1 MRKYRLLA
9 ALFAL
14 MLLAG
19 CVSGRA
25 TAATFQLEEGLDLDL
40 TKLSSTMVYSE
51 VFNMRYEPDG
61 YYGMR
66 VRISGLFSAYENPMT
81 GEYYYNCIIPD
92 ATACCSQ
99 GLQFFPAEDLTYPDD
114 FPPQGATVTLQGTF
128 SLDEENVYMCAL
140 TDAVIE
146 SVEE

>member
-1 MRKYRLLA
+1 MKRCICVLLSLVLLLA
-9 ALFAL
+9 S
-14 MLLAG
+14 G
-19 CVSGRA
+19 CTGA
-25 TAATFQLEEGLDLDL
+25 KNAAQFQLEEGLDLDL

-51 VFNMRYEPDG
+51 VFNMRYEPEE

-66 VRISGLFSAYENPMT
+66 VRISGLFSAYPNPET

-99 GLQFFPAEDLTYPDD
+99 GLQFFPADPLTYPDD
-114 FPPQGATVTLQGTF
+114 FPQNGATVTLQGTF
-128 SLDEENVYMCAL
+128 SLDEQNLYMCAL

-146 SVEE
+146 SVHE

>member
-1 MRKYRLLA
+1 MKRLLPI
-9 ALFAL
+9 
-14 MLLAG
+14 LLALLLMAG
-19 CVSGRA
+19 CASGRA

-66 VRISGLFSAYENPMT
+66 VRIAGLFSAYQNPYT

-99 GLQFFPAEDLTYPDD
+99 GLQFFPADEMSYPDD
-114 FPPQGATVTLQGTF
+114 FPPQGTMITLQGTF

-146 SVEE
+146 SIDE